1 MALGARGRSVV
12 SMIVGRGLRLGLA
25 GVAIGAVLALATGR
39 LLSGMLYGV
48 APADA
53 LTFLAVAGVLVL
65 VSVLA
70 SWAPSRRAASVD
82 PLSVL
87 RSD

>member
-1 MALGARGRSVV
+1 
-12 SMIVGRGLRLGLA
+12 
-25 GVAIGAVLALATGR
+25 
-39 LLSGMLYGV
+39 MLYGV
-48 APADA
+48 TPADA

-65 VSVLA
+65 VSLLA
-70 SWAPSRRAASVD
+70 NWAPSRRAASVD

>member
-1 MALGARGRSVV
+1 
-12 SMIVGRGLRLGLA
+12 MIVGRGLRLGLA
-25 GVAIGAVLALATGR
+25 GVAIGAVLALATAR

-48 APADA
+48 TPADA

-65 VSVLA
+65 VSLLA